1 MPTTADVLNRVAIGV
16 SIAVGIYAVIL
27 GALLTPPVQRFAL
40 YAHKFNTAFWHD
52 LNDAEQFG
60 FAKNQVT
67 PFNITT
73 PDGQLLYAWHVLPID
88 AYALNEWALRDL
100 HRPSGTVEDVTR
112 SLPFRLLSS
121 KQHPARVVVYFHG
134 NAGHVAQG
142 WRTDTYRILTL
153 QPNTHV
159 VTIDYRGFGHSSGSP
174 TESGLIT
181 DGVALV
187 NWVLHTAKIPPERV
201 VLLGQSLG
209 TAVASAVAL
218 QFANPQDIGLSGISS
233 DRQRLLNG
241 LNEVAAPTSFAGVVL
256 VAPFSSLPSLLLT
269 YRLGG
274 LIPLLL
280 PLRPFPRL
288 ANALT
293 SRMIDTWPSAL
304 RLARYSQALTANPS
318 LLESKEDDLSGDGS
332 AIRREMGAV
341 QVIHALNDMDIAYE
355 QSEMIC
361 REVLGDDRVKASS
374 VGRPVTFSERPL
386 GGPRLS
392 VELLQHGG
400 HNRVATYSAVSIA
413 VLKAFTGRFD

>member
-1 MPTTADVLNRVAIGV
+1 MPSTADVMSRVAVGV
-16 SIAVGIYAVIL
+16 SIAVGVYAVIL
-27 GALLTPPVQRFAL
+27 GALLTPPIQRFAL

-67 PFNITT
+67 PFNIAT
-73 PDGQLLYAWHVLPID
+73 PDGQMLYAWHVLPID
-88 AYALNEWALRDL
+88 AYARNEKTLREL
-100 HRPSGTVEDVTR
+100 HRPSGIAEDVTEG
-112 SLPFRLLSS
+112 LPFQLLSS

-142 WRTDTYRILTL
+142 WRTDTYRMLTL

-174 TESGLIT
+174 TEAGLIT

-187 NWVLHTAKIPPERV
+187 NWVLLTAKIAPERV

-218 QFANPQDIGLSGISS
+218 QFADPHDVGLTSIGS

-241 LNEVAAPTSFAGVVL
+241 LNGVAAPTSFAGVIL

-274 LIPLLL
+274 LVPLLL

-304 RLARYSQALTANPS
+304 RLARYSKALAANPS

-332 AIRREMGAV
+332 ATRREMGAV
-341 QVIHALNDMDIAYE
+341 QIVHALNDMDIAYE

-361 REVLGDDRVKASS
+361 GEVLGDDRVKANGG
-374 VGRPVTFSERPL
+374 GRPVTFNERQL
-386 GGPRLS
+386 GRPRLS